1 MMMVLL
7 TIAQR
12 PLPLMSASYQYHCQ
26 RVKLI
31 FAEGEQCAGQTQSNL
46 WSVTSFR
53 PKLFII
59 TRAEGGKE
67 DASLTIMMPTP
78 KLHG

>member
-1 MMMVLL
+1 MMLMVLL

-31 FAEGEQCAGQTQSNL
+31 FAEGE
-46 WSVTSFR
+46 
-53 PKLFII
+53 
-59 TRAEGGKE
+59 
-67 DASLTIMMPTP
+67 
-78 KLHG
+78 